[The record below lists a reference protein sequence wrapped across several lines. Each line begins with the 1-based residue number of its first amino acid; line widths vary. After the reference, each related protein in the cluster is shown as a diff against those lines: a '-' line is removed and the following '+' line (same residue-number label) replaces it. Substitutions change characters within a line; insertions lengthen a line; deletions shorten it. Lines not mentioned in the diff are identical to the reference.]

1 MALYVPPHN
10 ELSANVSISWLETLQ
25 PSKRVCHQIAFWF
38 SLAFLN
44 PPPRRRNYMRLLLHL
59 GEIHKWNFTWKYC
72 IPELTEKNISPFLS
86 FFGQGWLQ
94 FSLPDLIRLF
104 SSSSS
109 RIVTYRNGSNLT
121 LPGQTL
127 AYSYFLRIFPLTRD
141 RDDFRRCGIL
151 HGKQDLVQPLSERG
165 SVSISRASH
174 TGCRSQRQILQP
186 TSARAS
192 SSFWAT
198 PAFQQ
203 WKGSKRSNPGLCWQ
217 RLCTRVKALV
227 QVHSTAERWAGG
239 CHWHRLGFFCGGTET
254 ANTVHYSGTLCS
266 S

>member
-1 MALYVPPHN
+1 M
-10 ELSANVSISWLETLQ
+10 E
-25 PSKRVCHQIAFWF
+25 F
-38 SLAFLN
+38 SLEILY
-44 PPPRRRNYMRLLLHL
+44 PRADRKKY
-59 GEIHKWNFTWKYC
+59 FTF
-72 IPELTEKNISPFLS
+72 PFL
-86 FFGQGWLQ
+86 FGQGWLQ
-94 FSLPDLIRLF
+94 FSLPDLLRLF

-109 RIVTYRNGSNLT
+109 KIVTYRNGSNFT

-151 HGKQDLVQPLSERG
+151 HGKQDLMQPLSERG

-186 TSARAS
+186 TSAQAS
-192 SSFWAT
+192 SSFWVT

-217 RLCTRVKALV
+217 HLCTRVRALV
-227 QVHSTAERWAGG
+227 
-239 CHWHRLGFFCGGTET
+239 
-254 ANTVHYSGTLCS
+254 
-266 S
+266 